1 MEKEM
6 NNKNVEKLL
15 MSLLISR
22 GVSTTTVAKIV
33 GVSQGTISKMIPV
46 SNIQEDVKNNGKK

>member
-1 MEKEM
+1 MEKEA

-46 SNIQEDVKNNGKK
+46 SSIQEDIKNNGKK

>member
-1 MEKEM
+1 MEKET